1 MDRSFVEKNWGAT
14 ERIRQLASRLSDDQ
28 LTRPVGE
35 HWTVA
40 VALVHLAFWERRV
53 LAIVEQLE
61 RDGRVDAPAID
72 LSVND
77 LSLPI
82 WAAVPPRAALRLALQ
97 SADEL
102 DRRLAGLSA
111 PLLEALA
118 AGSVRWVD
126 RSLHRNSHLD
136 EIEEAL

>member
-1 MDRSFVEKNWGAT
+1 MDRAFVEKNRAAT
-14 ERIRQLASRLSDDQ
+14 ERIRQLAASLSDEQ
-28 LTRPVGE
+28 LARPVGE

-40 VALVHLAFWERRV
+40 IALVHLAFWERRV
-53 LAIVEQLE
+53 LAVVEQLE
-61 RDGRVDAPAID
+61 RDGAIAAPSVDLP
-72 LSVND
+72 VND

-82 WAAVPPRAALRLALQ
+82 WAAVPPRAALRLAIQ

-102 DRRLAGLSA
+102 DRRLAGLSD
-111 PLLEALA
+111 PLLEILA
-118 AGSVRWVD
+118 AGSLRWVD

>member
-1 MDRSFVEKNWGAT
+1 MDRSFVEKNRAAT
-14 ERIRQLASRLSDDQ
+14 ERIRQLASSLSDDQ
-28 LTRPVGE
+28 LARPVGE

-40 VALVHLAFWERRV
+40 IALVHLAFWDRRV
-53 LAIVEQLE
+53 LALVEQLE
-61 RDGRVDAPAID
+61 RNGQINAPSID

-102 DRRLAGLSA
+102 DRRLAGLSD
-111 PLLEALA
+111 PHLEALA
-118 AGSVRWVD
+118 AGNAFWVD
-126 RSLHRNSHLD
+126 RARHRTLHLD
-136 EIEEAL
+136 EIEAA

>member
-1 MDRSFVEKNWGAT
+1 MDRTFVEKNRSAT

-28 LTRPVGE
+28 LSRPVGE

-40 VALVHLAFWERRV
+40 IALVHLAFWDRRV

-61 RDGRVDAPAID
+61 RAGQIDAPAID

-102 DRRLAGLSA
+102 DRRLAALA
-111 PLLEALA
+111 EPLLDTLA
-118 AGSVRWVD
+118 AGNLRWVD

-136 EIEEAL
+136 EIEEVL